1 MAGGGGA
8 DSRWLITYGDLVT
21 LLMAFFIA
29 LYGISHSDSK
39 KFNDFLKGLGAF
51 GNPAAANSGIL
62 KGGPSIV
69 GVGTGVGQ
77 ANPGKVTV
85 GSSGGSALGAGA
97 TPAPA
102 LGTVTATAATLASG
116 AAGGTTL
123 HASQGDLA
131 AVATN
136 IQQALQA
143 AGLGSSVTF
152 TVESRGLVATI
163 ATDHVLFDTGSAQIT
178 AAGQRIIAAL
188 APTLVRLTNPVL
200 IEGYTDNVPLNSNG
214 YTNWNLSTDR
224 AVAVLQ
230 TLQTTYGIDPTRLSA
245 AGYGQYH
252 PIASDAT
259 PQGRAANRRVQIVI
273 LTSAPGTP
281 TP

>member
-39 KFNDFLKGLGAF
+39 KFNEFLKGLGAF

-69 GVGTGVGQ
+69 GSGTGVGAAQ
-77 ANPGKVTV
+77 PGSVTV
-85 GSSGGSALGAGA
+85 GSSGG
-97 TPAPA
+97 TA
-102 LGTVTATAATLASG
+102 LGTGGTPAASKVTATAANLP
-116 AAGGTTL
+116 
-123 HASQGDLA
+123 
-131 AVATN
+131 AVAAN
-136 IQQALQA
+136 IEQALQA
-143 AGLGSSVTF
+143 QGLANSVTF
-152 TVESRGLVATI
+152 TVEPRGLVATI
-163 ATDHVLFDTGSAQIT
+163 ATDHVLFETGSSQVD
-178 AAGQRIIAAL
+178 AAGQQIIAAI

-214 YTNWNLSTDR
+214 RTNWNLSTDR

-230 TLQTTYGIDPTRLSA
+230 TLQSAYGIDPTRLSG
-245 AGYGQYH
+245 AGYAEYH
-252 PIASDAT
+252 PLASNAT

-273 LTSAPGTP
+273 LTDTSTATKP
-281 TP
+281 

>member
-77 ANPGKVTV
+77 ANPGSVSV
-85 GSSGGSALGAGA
+85 GSSGGTALGAG
-97 TPAPA
+97 TPSV
-102 LGTVTATAATLASG
+102 GTVTVTASTLASG
-116 AAGGTTL
+116 AVGATTL
-123 HASQGDLA
+123 HAGQGDLA

-143 AGLGSSVTF
+143 AGLSSSVTF

-163 ATDHVLFDTGSAQIT
+163 ATDRVLFDTGSFQVN
-178 AAGQRIIAAL
+178 AAGERIIAAI

-200 IEGYTDNVPLNSNG
+200 IEGYTDNVPLDSNG

-230 TLQTTYGIDPTRLSA
+230 TLQTTYGVDPTRLSG

-252 PIASDAT
+252 PLASDAT
-259 PQGRAANRRVQIVI
+259 PQGRAANRRVQVVI
-273 LTSAPGTP
+273 LTNTP
-281 TP
+281 TPTVTTNP